1 MLNAER
7 TLIFVKINNTQ
18 QCRVQDICNMESLVV
33 FNQTNMKNVLFP
45 FSFLKPNFL
54 TTFHL
59 TIVTY
64 YEQYREPLCS
74 NNCYFYNKTLPKTFG
89 LQLL

>member
-7 TLIFVKINNTQ
+7 TLIFVMSKQYTVMSNTKYLQ
-18 QCRVQDICNMESLVV
+18 RGNISRFQSNEHKKHSL
-33 FNQTNMKNVLFP
+33 
-45 FSFLKPNFL
+45 SFFLLKYNFH

-59 TIVTY
+59 ILVTY

-74 NNCYFYNKTLPKTFG
+74 NNC
-89 LQLL
+89 